1 MKAIL
6 SRNEVAG
13 MSQSL
18 KGFIIYIYI
27 FFYIYFSAILVVIA
41 PDQKWAK
48 IISGVSFQ
56 GSFSDALLSER
67 PI

>member
-6 SRNEVAG
+6 SKNEVTG

-27 FFYIYFSAILVVIA
+27 FAYAILLVIA
-41 PDQKWAK
+41 PDQKWA
-48 IISGVSFQ
+48 
-56 GSFSDALLSER
+56 
-67 PI
+67 PP